1 MTRKAAEQVTTVGSD
16 IGKNTFHVIG
26 LDTEGNIT
34 LRRKLSRSQVMVR
47 LANLPPCLIGM
58 EACVGAHH
66 LSRQLV
72 ALGHNARLM
81 PAQNVKPF
89 LRGCKYVRTR
99 ETSSL
104 ISISERESV
113 FNDQRST

>member
-26 LDTEGNIT
+26 LDTEGNIA

-81 PAQNVKPF
+81 PAQYVKPF

-104 ISISERESV
+104 ISISER
-113 FNDQRST
+113 NDQRST